1 MQKQLNKKHEL
12 ISTKINYKKIEIH
25 KMIKYQHKQC
35 QQMKINK
42 LIKVIKRK
50 KILFKNSL
58 NKKN

>member
-1 MQKQLNKKHEL
+1 MQKQLNKKHEQ
-12 ISTKINYKKIEIH
+12 ISTRINNKKIEIH
-25 KMIKYQHKQC
+25 KMIKYQHKQG

-42 LIKVIKRK
+42 FIKKRK